1 MLNPFPIQFLALVAY
16 TLVRVFLGL
25 VLLNLGITH
34 VRKRKEV
41 SKSFRLPLFP
51 ESPFVVT
58 LFGLAEILLGTLFML
73 GFSTQY
79 AALGTIFMSI
89 FVLFVYRRI
98 ASPHIPQK
106 LSWGFILITACS
118 LFITG
123 AGIFAYDLPL

>member
-1 MLNPFPIQFLALVAY
+1 MLNPFPIQFLALFAY
-16 TLVRVFLGL
+16 TLVRLFLGI

-34 VRKRKEV
+34 VRNRKEV
-41 SKSFRLPLFP
+41 STSFRLPLLP
-51 ESPFVVT
+51 ESPFAVT
-58 LFGLAEILLGTLFML
+58 LFGLTEILLGTLYIL

-89 FVLFVYRRI
+89 FILFSYRRI
-98 ASPHIPQK
+98 ASVHIPQK
-106 LSWGFILITACS
+106 LSWGFILITSCS

>member
-1 MLNPFPIQFLALVAY
+1 MLNPFPIQFLALFAY
-16 TLVRVFLGL
+16 TLVRMFLGI

-41 SKSFRLPLFP
+41 SQSFRLPLLP
-51 ESPFVVT
+51 KSPFMVT
-58 LFGLAEILLGTLFML
+58 FFGLCEILLGTLYIL

-79 AALGTIFMSI
+79 AALGTIFISI
-89 FVLFVYRRI
+89 LVLFVYRRI

-106 LSWGFILITACS
+106 LSWGFILICACS